1 MFFGGWFTLGTN
13 LRQVGFGCRHSR
25 CSVRPTWHAQQRLTC
40 DPSVGRTAASAEFRQ
55 SVGTI

>member
-13 LRQVGFGCRHSR
+13 VRQNRCRCRNSR
-25 CSVRPTWHAQQRLTC
+25 CSVRPTWPAQQRLTF

-55 SVGTI
+55 SVGTV